1 MTESVVELQ
10 AIVGT
15 IQGDRLRFL
24 TAERRRAY
32 TALLWLLLVR
42 RRAHQIEV
50 YYDDLLIEALAL
62 VPQLEP
68 GAYDP
73 DVFRA
78 DVYQLIEW
86 GNLAPLRLEPRR
98 IETLADRRLQ
108 KFLCRLND
116 ETVPALEFLEARLQ
130 GRGGFSDHGRH
141 LLRDAADRL
150 AEALSLSRKIAR
162 VAPDDPAR
170 HDQLFRF
177 CYLCLEVDRKV
188 DEAAR
193 ELAAFD
199 AALVAFSISPFRL
212 EALAEVVDRL
222 ERYVEDYVTEA
233 TERARLLHRAAKALL
248 RRSVEPVLAEA
259 QAALER
265 RLRDDILSGGLPA
278 GHRITRAMLED
289 VERFF
294 APGRQFESLLERVHG
309 AARDVVRRVHSHI
322 ESVRARNIRIETLR
336 DRTREMARLSEG
348 DFEEANRWMNALF
361 ASAHLVTDLRSGTPE
376 MRAAPPRPARRYE
389 AQRITY
395 AGGYLAAKRGSP
407 GQTRALQKAVWM
419 KLGRFVDERVLQGQP
434 RAPLHSAVFSSAVD
448 FRLLLDAVKAHDLRA
463 GRNRRFLSYQ
473 VERARTNGSPDV
485 RARFDLSEGILDAPD
500 LIFSRQTPSW

>member
-1 MTESVVELQ
+1 MDTSAELE
-10 AIVGT
+10 AILGT

-50 YYDDLLIEALAL
+50 YYDDLLIDGLAL
-62 VPQLEP
+62 IPQFES
-68 GAYDP
+68 GAYDS
-73 DVFRA
+73 DAFRT

-108 KFLCRLND
+108 KFLCRLDD
-116 ETVPALEFLEARLQ
+116 ETVPALEFLEASLQ
-130 GRGGFSDHGRH
+130 GRRSFSDHGRH
-141 LLRDAADRL
+141 LLRDADDRL
-150 AEALSLSRKIAR
+150 TEALNLSRKIAR
-162 VAPDDPAR
+162 AAPDEPAR
-170 HDQLFRF
+170 DEQMFRF
-177 CYLCLEVDRKV
+177 CYLCLEVDCKV

-222 ERYVEDYVTEA
+222 ERYVEDYVAEA
-233 TERARLLHRAAKALL
+233 TQRARRLHRAARALL
-248 RRSVEPVLAEA
+248 RQSLQPTLAEA
-259 QAALER
+259 QAALEK
-265 RLRDDILSGGLPA
+265 RLRDDILSSGPPS
-278 GHRITRAMLED
+278 GHRITPAILED
-289 VERFF
+289 LERFF
-294 APGRQFESLLERVHG
+294 APGRQFEILLERVHG

-322 ESVRARNIRIETLR
+322 ENVRARNIRVETLR

-361 ASAHLVTDLRSGTPE
+361 ASAHLMTDLRSGTPE

-389 AQRITY
+389 TQRISY
-395 AGGYLAAKRGSP
+395 AGGYLAPKSGSP
-407 GQTRALQKAVWM
+407 GQTRALQKALWL
-419 KLGRFVDERVLQGQP
+419 KLGRFVEERILQGQA
-434 RAPLHSAVFSSAVD
+434 RAPLHSAGFSTAAD
-448 FRLLLDAVKAHDLRA
+448 FRLLLDALKAHDLRA
-463 GRNRRFLSYQ
+463 GKNRRFLSYR
-473 VERARTNGSPDV
+473 VERSETNGSPDV
-485 RARFDLSEGILDAPD
+485 RARFLLSEGTLDGPD
-500 LIFSRQTPSW
+500 LIFSRQSPSW